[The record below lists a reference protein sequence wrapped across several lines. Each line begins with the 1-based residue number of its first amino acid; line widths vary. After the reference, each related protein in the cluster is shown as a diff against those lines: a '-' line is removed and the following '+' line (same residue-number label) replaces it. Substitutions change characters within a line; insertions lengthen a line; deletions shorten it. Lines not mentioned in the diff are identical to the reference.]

1 MILNDLAK
9 CLQLLA
15 LNLNY
20 SEKIRLIFFWQGL
33 IHSNLTM
40 CFSKP
45 IVGFIFSPNFL
56 WEGKIFRELL
66 KKVSSLLLNHHF
78 ISGFEFA
85 FASVFYECRRRS
97 LFDFFLYSSSE
108 ILRSAFWRKLR
119 NRKCYGRPRRLFWLD
134 RIPVRS
140 RFFRIS
146 CLKLQ
151 HSLETK
157 HQFLSKACW
166 VTFKYS

>member
-9 CLQLLA
+9 WIQLLA

-66 KKVSSLLLNHHF
+66 KKVSSSLLLNHHF
-78 ISGFEFA
+78 ISGFEFD

-97 LFDFFLYSSSE
+97 LFDFFCIRARKFWDPHFEGSYE
-108 ILRSAFWRKLR
+108 IGSVMEGLESCFDLT
-119 NRKCYGRPRRLFWLD
+119 GS
-134 RIPVRS
+134 PVVLAS
-140 RFFRIS
+140 FGNS
-146 CLKLQ
+146 CLKFQ
-151 HSLETK
+151 HT
-157 HQFLSKACW
+157 SKF
-166 VTFKYS
+166 TFVWN